1 MAQRAELKTTFEPS
15 KVIQPFYSGGSVA
28 LGGDGQILATCLG
41 DDVILTDLTSGE
53 QLLRIEGDDEPIT
66 TISLT
71 ADVSYLITCSRS
83 LAVRTYLLRSADGAF
98 TAELQRTIKP
108 HVTPTVT
115 SAVDHTG
122 TLFAAGA
129 ADGAIK
135 IFDIRGGYT
144 THTFHGHSGVISA
157 LHFFEVADSKS
168 DSKSQQDKKRKKRRS
183 NGETMD
189 IDDDTAEAT
198 FGIRIASGGEDGK
211 VRIWDLHKRKSVAV
225 LDSHVSVVRGLD
237 FSAKENAL
245 VSGSRDKT
253 VMLWDA
259 KTWKIRST
267 IPILETI
274 ESVGF
279 VQEGKYIYT
288 GGENGQIRIW
298 MTATGKEITDEQE
311 PGGET
316 EGVVDVLRP
325 QNLSSLLSVHADQS
339 LRLHS
344 LDPLDETL
352 AGNMISPLP
361 VIRRISGTHDEVID
375 LAYIGLE
382 KDYLALATNLE
393 ELRIISLSTRSPSA
407 LPSDHRDAVSMVPA
421 SHYFGADVTT
431 LRGHTDIIIT
441 LDTDWSGHWLA
452 TGAKDNTA
460 RLWRLDPANNSYLCY
475 ATFSGHAE
483 SIGGIALP
491 HQKPPSGSAAHSNPL
506 DHPPKFLLTAS
517 QDKTIKR
524 WDITTSS
531 DAERGGRP
539 MKVARAAYTR
549 KAHDKDINAL
559 DTNPNDSLFASAS
572 QDRNVKI
579 WDLEAGETI
588 GILRGHKRGVWTA
601 KFSPMGTSP
610 ITGESGATSSA
621 SRGYVVTG
629 SADKSVRIWSLA
641 DYSCLRTF
649 EGHTNSVLKVV
660 WLPPS
665 TTNRTDSGAH
675 RRRGPQVA
683 SAGGDGLVKVW
694 DIESESAT
702 TLDNHT
708 DRVWA
713 LAVKP
718 PRPSLPSEPRPTSTS
733 TSDNPDLASAAADPE
748 STAPNEEPTT
758 LLSAGADAVLTFWR
772 DTTHA
777 TQLATAAASTAR
789 LEASQTLANL
799 ARARAYGEGVALAL
813 RLEQP
818 ARLLQLLR
826 EATARHPAEEGSLTG
841 LREVDDV
848 IKGLGDEEL
857 WRLVLLCREWCVRGR
872 NAAVGQ
878 RVLGA
883 VVRLVEVRRLRG
895 LRPPRGWGRGMG
907 RAGGKK
913 EGWKEVVVGLEAHS
927 EKRHGKLGE
936 LRESAFVIGY
946 LLQQI
951 DEGMGMDGV
960 NGWVGSHKGDG
971 VGVLSNGVSKDV
983 EMMDGHAVGDLE

>member
-1 MAQRAELKTTFEPS
+1 MAQRTQLKTTFEAS

-28 LGGDGQILATCLG
+28 LGRDGQILATCLG

-71 ADVSYLITCSRS
+71 ADASYLITCSRS
-83 LAVRTYLLRSADGAF
+83 LAIRTYLLQSVDGAF

-115 SAVDHTG
+115 SAVDRTG

-144 THTFHGHSGVISA
+144 THTFHGHTGVISA
-157 LHFFEVADSKS
+157 LHFFEVADSEL
-168 DSKSQQDKKRKKRRS
+168 DSGSHQSKKRKKRRS

-189 IDDDTAEAT
+189 LDDDKAEAT
-198 FGIRIASGGEDGK
+198 FGIRLASGGEDGK

-237 FSAKENAL
+237 FSTKENAL
-245 VSGSRDKT
+245 LSGSRDKT
-253 VMLWDA
+253 AMLWDV
-259 KTWKIRST
+259 KNWKIRST

-279 VQEGKYIYT
+279 VQDGKYIYT

-298 MTATGKEITDEQE
+298 MTATGKEVIDEQE
-311 PGGET
+311 PGGENDAI
-316 EGVVDVLRP
+316 VDVLRP
-325 QNLSSLLSVHADQS
+325 QDLSCLLSVHADQS

-344 LDPLDETL
+344 LDPLHETL

-375 LAYIGLE
+375 VAYIGLE

-393 ELRIISLSTRSPSA
+393 ELRIISLSTQSPST
-407 LPSDHRDAVSMVPA
+407 LPDDHRDPFPMAIA
-421 SHYFGADVTT
+421 SPYFGADVTT

-483 SIGGIALP
+483 SISGIALP
-491 HQKPPSGSAAHSNPL
+491 HQTPPAGAAAHGNPL
-506 DHPPKFLLTAS
+506 EHPPKFLLTAS

-524 WDITTSS
+524 WDITISS
-531 DAERGGRP
+531 GADIGGRP
-539 MKVARAAYTR
+539 TRVARAAYTR

-559 DTNPNDSLFASAS
+559 DTNPNDFLFASAS

-601 KFSPMGTSP
+601 KFSPIGTIP
-610 ITGESGATSSA
+610 ITGESGTTSSA

-660 WLPPS
+660 WLSPS
-665 TTNRTDSGAH
+665 TANHHSDSGPH
-675 RRRGPQVA
+675 LRRGPQVA

-718 PRPSLPSEPRPTSTS
+718 PRPSPPPPSLQSETQPTDT
-733 TSDNPDLASAAADPE
+733 DPDPDTAAA
-748 STAPNEEPTT
+748 AAANEEPTT

-772 DTTHA
+772 DTTHL
-777 TQLATAAASTAR
+777 THLATTAASTAR

-799 ARARAYGEGVALAL
+799 ARAHAYRDAIALAL
-813 RLEQP
+813 QLEHP

-826 EATARHPAEEGSLTG
+826 EAMARHPPEPGSLTG
-841 LREVDDV
+841 LCEVDAV
-848 IKGLGDEEL
+848 IAGLGDEEL

-872 NAAVGQ
+872 DAVVGQ

-883 VVRLVEVRRLRG
+883 VVRLVEVGRLTG
-895 LRPPRGWGRGMG
+895 LRAPGGRGRG
-907 RAGGKK
+907 RGKR
-913 EGWKEVVVGLEAHS
+913 EGWKEVLAGLAAHS
-927 EKRHGKLGE
+927 EKRHERLGGM
-936 LRESAFVIGY
+936 RESAFLLGY
-946 LLQQI
+946 FLQQM
-951 DEGMGMDGV
+951 DEGIGMDGV
-960 NGWVGSHKGDG
+960 DGWVGSYGGNGDG
-971 VGVLSNGVSKDV
+971 VLLNGASKEA
-983 EMMDGHAVGDLE
+983 EMMDGVATGGLK